1 MMNPCALDGV
11 KKRPISAVNAVQ
23 QARRHRISA
32 HLLNG
37 TLFFYI
43 SIHAVIRWLEP
54 LRLYHYRM

>member
-1 MMNPCALDGV
+1 MMNPCAPDGV
-11 KKRPISAVNAVQ
+11 KDRKNSAVNAVQ

-43 SIHAVIRWLEP
+43 SIHAVIRWLESP
-54 LRLYHYRM
+54 RLFHYKM